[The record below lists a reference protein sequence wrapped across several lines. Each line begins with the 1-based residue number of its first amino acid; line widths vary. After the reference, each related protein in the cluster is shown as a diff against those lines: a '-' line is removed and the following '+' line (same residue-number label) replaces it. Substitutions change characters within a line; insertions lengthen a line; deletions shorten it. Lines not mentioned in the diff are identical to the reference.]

1 MTRFLYLVFIF
12 LCIPGIFVQSEKL
25 PYSNLGKFKS
35 LAEDIVISEKIES
48 GALTLISYN
57 TWGLPI
63 SLSGHDQE
71 RRFAD
76 VSENLL
82 KEEPDILML
91 QETFHTS
98 IRENI
103 INKLS
108 GFYHTFTDYRKNRE
122 IIPFINID
130 CHGGLMTLSKY
141 PIIEEKFFPFTL
153 SKETSFI
160 EKTGA
165 KGFLISKIKFGN
177 ENIYVLN
184 THLYAGNNVKAEMQ
198 RRLQMEFIQKTLHE
212 LDLENETLIL
222 AGDFNVHHPC
232 VSPSKVYD
240 YITKELN
247 YTDSKP
253 VITEEDYTMDHVSN
267 PFVSEKEPRTKLDYI
282 FTSKAFSDNYAVV
295 RQARTM
301 THHKPYSDHFGWKV
315 EVKRKGYKL

>member
-1 MTRFLYLVFIF
+1 MTRFLYLAFIF
-12 LCIPGIFVQSEKL
+12 LCIPGILVQSEKL
-25 PYSNLGKFKS
+25 PYSNPGKFKS

-76 VSENLL
+76 LSENLL

-103 INKLS
+103 TSVLS
-108 GFYHTFTDYRKNRE
+108 GKYNSYTDYRKNRQ

-141 PIIEEKFFPFTL
+141 PIVEEKFFPFPIF
-153 SKETSFI
+153 KETSFI

-165 KGFLISKIKFGN
+165 KGFLISKIKFGK

-184 THLYAGNNVKAEMQ
+184 THLYAGHNDKAENQ
-198 RRLQMEFIQKTLHE
+198 RKLQMEIIHKTLHE
-212 LDLENETLIL
+212 LDLESETLIL

-232 VSPSKVYD
+232 VAPSIVYD

-253 VITEEDYTMDHVSN
+253 EITEEDYTMDHVSN

-315 EVKRKGYKL
+315 EVKRKG